1 MTSRAGDE
9 TITAEGVGAGPPA
22 APGDLE
28 FAGMEIPEDA
38 GDHRDALIDILSR
51 IPPHWGRWIDCE
63 AGWFPLIVE
72 LHGQLL
78 ELDPNYVVR
87 QVKEKFGSLRYY
99 AGSSTTDPVA
109 QQRFST
115 LLEIA
120 ERFSTTVC
128 EVCANPARLSVSND
142 SEPWHKTICTTCAQ
156 NVAANTGRVFR
167 PHVPP
172 PR

>member
-1 MTSRAGDE
+1 MTPHEDDE
-9 TITAEGVGAGPPA
+9 IAAAKGVVAEQPAPPA
-22 APGDLE
+22 EPEL
-28 FAGMEIPEDA
+28 AGMEIPDGA
-38 GDHRDALIDILSR
+38 GVHREALINILSR

-72 LHGQLL
+72 LHEQLL

-99 AGSSTTDPVA
+99 AGSSITDPVV
-109 QQRFST
+109 QKRFST
-115 LLEIA
+115 LLDIA

-128 EVCANPARLSVSND
+128 EVCGNPARLSLSND
-142 SEPWHKTICTTCAQ
+142 PEPWHKTICTTCAD

-167 PHVPP
+167 PYVTP